1 MEAFMNNTKNEN
13 RNNIT
18 LILATTKMG
27 IVAFISI
34 ILYIN
39 FNNNYIASKLEN
51 QMQPNLYTTG
61 FLLLVSVILFSSWL
75 IVKKLVS
82 QSVNVFRISWLLETL
97 FYTIIIFLP
106 SFLSIN
112 LTYEYKYLLILVITA
127 SAIQYGSK
135 YGIISSIFISVVLLA
150 WDLCTIP
157 LVNGINVA
165 FQEDI
170 ILMSTFIFIA
180 CIIGFYVDAE
190 NEKSIKK
197 ENKIRN
203 LSSELETHKNKR
215 RDIEESLIKNKVCY
229 DILFE
234 NSHNGIILHQDG
246 IIMYANESAAK
257 LLDYK
262 DSNQLSNISFYEH
275 YNESEVPSVKEK
287 YYHIIN
293 NKLSKVIYE
302 ESILSCSGNSI
313 SVRNTSSYF
322 VHDEKPLV
330 LTFLYDITPEIQ
342 IKVLQHNAEK
352 NLKLLNETK
361 EFNNLIT
368 DFFTNISHEIKTPV
382 NVIYVAIQ
390 GINMYLENYNSE
402 SINKCKSYL
411 ATMKQNCMRMI
422 RLINNLLDITKADS
436 GFIQMN
442 KRNEDI
448 VNVVEDIAQSV
459 VFYIKS
465 KDIQLI
471 FDTNVEEKIMA
482 FDCDMIERIM
492 LNLISNAFKYSNSK
506 GIIYINV
513 EDKGASVIIK
523 VKDEGQGI
531 SPDKIDVIF
540 ERFGQANRTL
550 CRECEGTG
558 IGLYLVRLFVEM
570 HGGKISVESEEGKG
584 SEFSIELPVEVIND
598 DEKIPTTYRTNVQS
612 IDIEFSDIYSIN
624 NYSKNPER
632 NLSKSS

>member
-1 MEAFMNNTKNEN
+1 MNNTKNEN

-39 FNNNYIASKLEN
+39 FNNNYITSKLEN
-51 QMQPNLYTTG
+51 KMQPNLYTTG

-82 QSVNVFRISWLLETL
+82 QSVNVFRISWLLELL

-127 SAIQYGSK
+127 SAIQYGLK
-135 YGIISSIFISVVLLA
+135 YGIISSIFIAIVLFV
-150 WDLCTIP
+150 WDLYTIP
-157 LVNGINVA
+157 LVNGINVD

-197 ENKIRN
+197 ENKIKN

-275 YNESEVPSVKEK
+275 YNESEIPNIKEK
-287 YYHIIN
+287 YSHIIN

-302 ESILSCSGNSI
+302 ESILSCSGDLI

-322 VHDEKPLV
+322 VHDGKPLV
-330 LTFLYDITPEIQ
+330 LTFLYDMSPEIQ

-361 EFNNLIT
+361 EFNILIT
-368 DFFTNISHEIKTPV
+368 EFFTNISHEIKTPV

-390 GINMYLENYNSE
+390 GISMYLENYNSE
-402 SINKCKSYL
+402 AINKCKSYL

-436 GFIQMN
+436 GFIQIN

-459 VFYIKS
+459 VHYIKS

-506 GIIYINV
+506 GIIYIDV
-513 EDKGASVIIK
+513 EDTGSSVIIK
-523 VKDEGQGI
+523 VKDEGKGI

-558 IGLYLVRLFVEM
+558 IGLYLVKSFVEM
-570 HGGKISVESEEGKG
+570 HGGKISVKSEEGKG

-598 DEKIPTTYRTNVQS
+598 EEEKSNIYRTNVQS

-632 NLSKSS
+632 NLTQSS